1 MKKSSKVFLLLS
13 AASMIVFAVSLYAG
27 RETIKGYL
35 RQKKDEEAAK
45 KYLNHYSAVLAKE
58 TDGTEDI
65 RSIEDGKSETGTGS
79 ETGCSEDPE
88 PEGIV
93 DENYYERNG
102 VTYTPDFARGKLA
115 CVLEIPSISLKRG
128 VYSGSQEEIE
138 HDLDIWLTTAASPFL
153 RVGETHYAIYGHNH
167 LVQDL
172 SFNRL
177 KDVKPGDVFTL
188 TSEKKVYSYR
198 VTSIFAEWRSV
209 GRKKYATNLDL
220 DPSLCYIFT
229 CGRDHWLLHGKST
242 RYKDYL
248 IEGTLFDHDEE
259 NEKAGIDHQL
269 VKMEPLL
276 LPAKLE
282 IIENGMTADGL
293 LLIAALKDENG
304 AFLTGATLSL
314 LDTDG
319 NEITSWTQGTRP
331 KQLVLP
337 EGTYVAAVTELGDS
351 FHEEPDGV
359 EITVR
364 KTESWIVR
372 IGEETEEK
380 PVSNSEIII
389 TTAISSAILAV
400 VFTVLFFGSVICG
413 KQREKEKGFKEKT

>member
-1 MKKSSKVFLLLS
+1 MK
-13 AASMIVFAVSLYAG
+13 
-27 RETIKGYL
+27 
-35 RQKKDEEAAK
+35 
-45 KYLNHYSAVLAKE
+45 
-58 TDGTEDI
+58 
-65 RSIEDGKSETGTGS
+65 
-79 ETGCSEDPE
+79 
-88 PEGIV
+88 
-93 DENYYERNG
+93 NYYERNG

-229 CGRDHWLLHGKST
+229 CGRDHWLLNGKST
-242 RYKDYL
+242 RYKDYI